1 LGRGWSECGCGTDL
15 YMPDANGFLQK
26 IGCMFAWEGGRDRA
40 LSGLTINS
48 AVYVPGL
55 QDERAVKGQP
65 FAWAG
70 LA

>member
-1 LGRGWSECGCGTDL
+1 MIPTYICPTLI
-15 YMPDANGFLQK
+15 AFLQK
-26 IGCMFAWEGGRDRA
+26 IRCMFAWEGGRDRA